1 MSKVELETYISLI
14 RFDDPTASNPI
25 YEFVTALRCCLV
37 KRASPQN
44 WSVLTAME
52 RHQKEREGDEYY
64 KVNQVSIIEL

>member
-1 MSKVELETYISLI
+1 M
-14 RFDDPTASNPI
+14 
-25 YEFVTALRCCLV
+25 TALRCCLV

-64 KVNQVSIIEL
+64 KVNQVSIINFYSINAKLLNFGRYIASNTV